1 MNENKYLDW
10 VLRTKGIDGG
20 DQRYREQWGDEWL
33 WTSMLP
39 LAWSSIDLENFT
51 IRPRAG
57 QFLHD
62 EPYSHAIAQWSMAIH
77 LLGLGMGWNN
87 IGAGL
92 RNWSRYDF
100 REGYHPILDF
110 LKRCFGGEI
119 KALEVYFGVSP
130 RVQISEAL
138 DAIRLGVP
146 ESVDGWVFDE
156 SLMFDYE
163 LESMDW
169 VRSADPKEPTLA
181 SLLLGGGDALHL
193 DDHCSASFRD
203 PLHDM
208 MGMERRDKHG
218 DFVRIWTPFY
228 GGWAH
233 RLAATSKDFKD
244 ADFLGEGHVTVQVE
258 IDKIGVIG
266 KFIWSRESS
275 RWFRYSE
282 GYGVPSLQYEA
293 HLWGK

>member
-1 MNENKYLDW
+1 MYEDKNLDW
-10 VLRTKGIDGG
+10 VLRTQEIDGG

-39 LAWSSIDLENFT
+39 LAWSSIDLSNFT
-51 IRPRAG
+51 LRPRKG
-57 QFLHD
+57 QFLGGDSH
-62 EPYSHAIAQWSMAIH
+62 SHAIAAWSMAIH

-92 RNWSRYDF
+92 RNWARYDF

-110 LKRCFGGEI
+110 LKRSFGDEI

-130 RVQISEAL
+130 RVQLSETL

-146 ESVDGWVFDE
+146 ESFDGWVFDE
-156 SLMFDYE
+156 SLMYDYQDA
-163 LESMDW
+163 SIDW
-169 VRSADPKEPTLA
+169 IMSRDQREPSLG

-193 DDHCSASFRD
+193 EDHCVASFRD
-203 PLHDM
+203 PLRDM
-208 MGMERRDKHG
+208 MGMERRIRHG
-218 DFVRIWTPFY
+218 DFVQIWTSFY

-233 RLAATSKDFKD
+233 RLAATSRDLKD

-266 KFIWSRESS
+266 NFIWSQESS

-282 GYGVPSLQYEA
+282 GYGVPSLQYES